1 MYKIAQGCSKIPDHL
16 GNVKISFNLK
26 KMLLKV
32 KLENDQKT
40 MKIEKKVEEF
50 RKLWWTLYKYTL
62 QHSEVNIVIEADI

>member
-40 MKIEKKVEEF
+40 MKVEKKSRGVP
-50 RKLWWTLYKYTL
+50 
-62 QHSEVNIVIEADI
+62 EVMMNPVQVHATAQ